1 MVGSRGRGW
10 WGSRSSDGGGP
21 GVGVVGSRDGWVGH
35 GGDPGVRVVGSS
47 DVWVG
52 VVGV

>member
-1 MVGSRGRGW
+1 M
-10 WGSRSSDGGGP
+10 
-21 GVGVVGSRDGWVGH
+21 VGSRDGWVGH

-47 DVWVG
+47 GVWVG